1 MVGNK
6 QVTCRICLKTMRGD
20 HLKRHMK
27 RHENK
32 PYSIDVVKEKM
43 EYHST
48 VDVVALENK
57 IVQSANE
64 Y

>member
-1 MVGNK
+1 
-6 QVTCRICLKTMRGD
+6 MRGD

-27 RHENK
+27 QHEK
-32 PYSIDVVKEKM
+32 KTYSKDVVTENI

-57 IVQSANE
+57 IVRSGNE
-64 Y
+64 YQRKLELGRKI